1 MLSPIGVL
9 LARKLER
16 VHHPYADTPGPPYA
30 DPTLNPSVRSLPF
43 APSGVAY
50 PPSPQI
56 ELHFICMLYPSTE
69 RCSSTMNSN
78 DSLIRSTLK
87 NSFGFD
93 TFRNGQEAVITKIL
107 EGKSALAVFPT
118 GSGKSLCYQLSALL
132 LDGLTLVIS
141 PLIALMK
148 DQIDFLHQR
157 NIPAARLDST
167 IALDEVRR
175 IDADLQANR
184 LKLLYVAP
192 ERFSNE
198 RFIQKLHRLKIS
210 LMVIDEAHCI
220 SEWGHNFRPDYLKLA
235 RASRTLG
242 IQRVLTL
249 TATATPSV
257 AEDICRE
264 FCITADAFIHT
275 GFYRPNLTLLVTPCR
290 LNEQSELLL
299 VRLKDRPRGPTIV
312 YVTLQRTAEAVADT
326 LTRKG
331 FPARAY
337 HAGLKNE
344 EREIV
349 QEWFMKSSDAIVV
362 ATIAFGMGIDKS
374 DIRYVYHYNLPKS
387 LESYSQEIGRAG
399 RDGKDSICE
408 MLASGSDVTVLE
420 NFTYGDTPDAE
431 SVSRIVDAI
440 SEHRSEFDLS
450 LYELSRAYNIRP
462 LVAGTLLTYLELAD
476 VIESTEPF
484 YNEYEFLPLKPSRE
498 ILSKFDGARMAF
510 LNGLFTGATKKQKW
524 FSIDL
529 NATISRLDTTR
540 SRIIKALNYLEE
552 QGDLTL
558 KVGGLRQGYRIKT
571 PPADI
576 SALKQKLIE
585 RFEMRERNDVDR
597 VRQVVQM
604 AEESGCI
611 VRHLLQHFGE
621 NFGRD
626 CGHCSSC
633 SDSSR
638 RVIRLGGET
647 NQVKLDGHEMTAL
660 QKMNP
665 GALGSARQIARF
677 LCGLNSPLLTQAKL
691 NKHAKF
697 GSLAE
702 VPFQLVMKAAE
713 TVVRPRPVRTEKA
726 VR

>member
-1 MLSPIGVL
+1 
-9 LARKLER
+9 
-16 VHHPYADTPGPPYA
+16 
-30 DPTLNPSVRSLPF
+30 
-43 APSGVAY
+43 
-50 PPSPQI
+50 
-56 ELHFICMLYPSTE
+56 
-69 RCSSTMNSN
+69 MNSN

-87 NSFGFD
+87 SSFGFD

-167 IALDEVRR
+167 ITLDEIRR

-198 RFIQKLHRLKIS
+198 RFIQKLQRLKIS

-264 FCITADAFIHT
+264 FGITADAFIHT

-312 YVTLQRTAEAVADT
+312 YVTLQRTAETVADT

-399 RDGKDSICE
+399 RDGKDSVCE

-440 SEHRSEFDLS
+440 AEHRSEFDLS
-450 LYELSRAYNIRP
+450 LYELSRAYDIRP

-484 YNEYEFLPLKPSRE
+484 YNEYEFLPLKPSQE

-510 LNGLFTGATKKQKW
+510 LSGLFAGATKKQKW

-571 PPADI
+571 LPGDI
-576 SALKQKLIE
+576 AALKQKLIE

-633 SDSSR
+633 SGSSL
-638 RVIRLGGET
+638 RVIRLPGET
-647 NQVKLDGHEMTAL
+647 NQVRLDEHEVTAL

-702 VPFQLVMKAAE
+702 VPFQRVMKTAE
-713 TVVRPRPVRTEKA
+713 MVVRQKPIPSLRKRPVG
-726 VR
+726 

>member
-1 MLSPIGVL
+1 
-9 LARKLER
+9 
-16 VHHPYADTPGPPYA
+16 
-30 DPTLNPSVRSLPF
+30 
-43 APSGVAY
+43 
-50 PPSPQI
+50 
-56 ELHFICMLYPSTE
+56 
-69 RCSSTMNSN
+69 MNSN

-167 IALDEVRR
+167 IALDEIRR

-198 RFIQKLHRLKIS
+198 RFIQKLQRLKIS

-264 FCITADAFIHT
+264 FGITADAFIHT

-299 VRLKDRPRGPTIV
+299 DRLKDRPRGPTIV
-312 YVTLQRTAEAVADT
+312 YVTLQRTAETVADT
-326 LTRKG
+326 LTKKG

-344 EREIV
+344 EREIA

-399 RDGKDSICE
+399 RDGKDSVCE

-440 SEHRSEFDLS
+440 AEHRSEFDLS
-450 LYELSRAYNIRP
+450 LYELSRAYDIRP

-484 YNEYEFLPLKPSRE
+484 YNEYEFLPLKPSQE
-498 ILSKFDGARMAF
+498 ILSKFDEARMAF
-510 LNGLFTGATKKQKW
+510 LSGLFAGATKKQKW

-571 PPADI
+571 PPGDI
-576 SALKQKLIE
+576 AALKQKLIE

-633 SDSSR
+633 SGSSR
-638 RVIRLGGET
+638 RVIRLPGET
-647 NQVKLDGHEMTAL
+647 NQVKLDEHEVTAL

-665 GALGSARQIARF
+665 GALGSARQITRF

-702 VPFQLVMKAAE
+702 VPFQRVMKTAE
-713 TVVRPRPVRTEKA
+713 MMVRQKPIPSLRKRPVG
-726 VR
+726 